1 MPSPGSMYIS
11 SPRGSK
17 QMSSCPKDS
26 PPRPQVAEDMEDCDV
41 QSSGATPGTLPRLQ
55 QRDHSA
61 WADIQGKP

>member
-1 MPSPGSMYIS
+1 MSNPGSAYNS

-17 QMSSCPKDS
+17 QVSGRPKDS
-26 PPRPQVAEDMEDCDV
+26 PPCPQVAEDMEDCDV
-41 QSSGATPGTLPRLQ
+41 RSSGTTPGTLPRLQ